1 VLSVSRFLFPAHRIN
16 KTLLLPG
23 VFCAA
28 FAVSQTDQAAPVR
41 IDTVTEQPIQRVIQL
56 TGTVTSPRSAR
67 LSAATA
73 GLVTALHVDAGSQ
86 VKAGDVLLEMD
97 PILAEQQW
105 QSAQASA
112 SIARLAM
119 ADAQR
124 RLAEAR
130 ALIPQKSIAKSA
142 VRDLEA
148 EVEQDGAELQRAD
161 AEAGHAKGILDRH
174 QLRAPFTGVVSA
186 KETELGEW
194 VNPGQPVLTLVATQA
209 LRLDFPVSEDYLA
222 DVTQDTPV
230 TYNLGDNSGD
240 TRPASVATVVPV
252 TDPGARTFLLRVQPD
267 TDDPRMIPGMSARA
281 RLTLDTGRRG
291 LTVPRD
297 ALLKFPDGQ
306 VVVWVVEDGTDG
318 LQVSETR
325 VATGVAFDGQVEI
338 LEGLTAGAQVV
349 VQGNEALQNGQRVT
363 LLPAR
368 SS

>member
-1 VLSVSRFLFPAHRIN
+1 MSRFPFPAHRIS

-23 VFCAA
+23 IFFAA
-28 FAVSQTDQAAPVR
+28 LAMSQADQGAPVR
-41 IDTVTEQPIQRVIQL
+41 IDTVTEQPIQRVIKL
-56 TGTVTSPRSAR
+56 NGTVTTPRSAR

-97 PILAEQQW
+97 PILAERQW

-112 SIARLAM
+112 TSARLAV

-124 RLAEAR
+124 RLEEAR
-130 ALIPQKSIAKSA
+130 ALIPQKSIAKSV

-148 EVEQDGAELQRAD
+148 EVAQDGAELQRAEAD
-161 AEAGHAKGILDRH
+161 AGHAKHILERH

-194 VNPGQPVLTLVATQA
+194 VNPGQPVLTLVATQE
-209 LRLDFPVSEDYLA
+209 LRMDFPVSEDYLA
-222 DVTQDTPV
+222 DVTRDTPV
-230 TYNLGDNSGD
+230 TYSLGDNSSAAQ
-240 TRPASVATVVPV
+240 PATITTIVPV

-267 TDDPRMIPGMSARA
+267 TADPRMIPGMSARA
-281 RLTLDTGRRG
+281 QLTLDTGRRG

-306 VVVWVVEDGTDG
+306 VVVWVVKDGTDG
-318 LQVSETR
+318 LQVNETP
-325 VATGVAFDGQVEI
+325 VATGVVFDGQVEI